1 MLLYMS
7 EFGVTDLTAAVNWWS
22 SLLGVRPAKVDEVN
36 GFALFE
42 PSGGRVALK
51 PGGPTRGT
59 VHFQVDDLLGEL
71 HRLFVSS
78 EVKQSDEG
86 YRRAK
91 LHDPDGN
98 VVVLFE
104 WVR

>member
-1 MLLYMS
+1 MLFYMC
-7 EFGVTDLTAAVNWWS
+7 ELGVTDMSAAVGWWS
-22 SLLGVRPAKVDEVN
+22 NLLSAEPAMRDDAN
-36 GFALFE
+36 GFVLFA

-51 PGGPTRGT
+51 RGGTNRGT
-59 VHFQVDDLLGEL
+59 VHFQVSDLLGEL
-71 HRLFVSS
+71 HRLFTSS

-104 WVR
+104 WG